1 MREVGSLTLYKGGA
15 QAWGLRSPNIFDT
28 MRGTMM
34 RALKVGI
41 SKEEK
46 VANAMGKLLSDFSLD
61 LESVGRYLA
70 LSQPYTIYA
79 RAVEVLEATH
89 YNKTVAEYREIGQF
103 YGNNTLF

>member
-1 MREVGSLTLYKGGA
+1 MRGVGSLTLYRGGA

-34 RALKVGI
+34 RALRVGI

-46 VANAMGKLLSDFSLD
+46 VAIAMGKLLSDFSLD

>member
-1 MREVGSLTLYKGGA
+1 
-15 QAWGLRSPNIFDT
+15 
-28 MRGTMM
+28 M
-34 RALKVGI
+34 RALKLDI

-61 LESVGRYLA
+61 LEAVGRYLA
-70 LSQPYTIYA
+70 ITQPYVVYS

-89 YNKTVAEYREIGQF
+89 YNKTVAEYRQIGQY